1 MSRIGMIATSA
12 CAAMLIASSAQADVT
27 LNSLRVA
34 AADTVAVAKFYQ
46 SAFGMHEV
54 NRIEVPGGPEIFVNF
69 GATAEEAKA
78 NKGLPIVL
86 MHRDADGVKDPI
98 AHVILNVTD
107 MAATVAAIKAAGGT
121 MDGEPRP
128 FRNTGIVI
136 GIAVD
141 PAGNRIELI
150 QRPAAAGR

>member
-1 MSRIGMIATSA
+1 MNRITRIVAAA
-12 CAAMLIASSAQADVT
+12 CVALAAGGSAQADVT
-27 LNSLRVA
+27 LNSIRVA
-34 AADTVAVAKFYQ
+34 AADTVALAKFYQ

-54 NRIEVPGGPEIFVNF
+54 NRIDVPGGPEIFVNF
-69 GATAEEAKA
+69 GATADQAKA
-78 NKGLPIVL
+78 NKGLPIVI
-86 MHRDADGVKDPI
+86 MHRDSDAVKDPI

-107 MAATVAAIKAAGGT
+107 MNLTVAAIKAAGGSL
-121 MDGEPRP
+121 DGDPRP